1 MLCSLNKTA
10 IRSYYTNY
18 KHTYRLPY
26 SWFEAAVV
34 MSPPYPV
41 TNGDKTTETLPDR
54 RDLKTR
60 PAIPSRH
67 IQCNLYVSESPRYHM
82 VAWDVRDPTPGVK
95 EWLEAIQNGDV
106 INVIPMVA
114 AEGLTREN
122 HVHKIEV
129 DVYCEN

>member
-1 MLCSLNKTA
+1 VGYIS
-10 IRSYYTNY
+10 
-18 KHTYRLPY
+18 TYRLPF

-34 MSPPYPV
+34 MSPPYPI
-41 TNGDKTTETLPDR
+41 TNGDQTTETFSDR
-54 RDLKTR
+54 RGLKIR
-60 PAIPSRH
+60 PVIPSRH
-67 IQCNLYVSESPRYHM
+67 IQCNLYVSRSPRYHM

-106 INVIPMVA
+106 INVVPMVA
-114 AEGLTREN
+114 AMGIDTRGN